1 LSEAAGCFLAPE
13 GLSMINRAFSIAPM
27 LDWTDRHDRYFLR
40 LISKHVLLY
49 TEMVTTGAILHGDR
63 ERHLAFNE
71 EEHPLAVQLGGSNP
85 DDLAACA
92 KIAEQYAYDE
102 INLNVGCP
110 SDRVKAGRFGACLMA
125 TPKIVAECVE
135 AMNSVV
141 SIPVTVKHR
150 IGIDDHDSWD
160 ELCEF
165 VEIVSASGCDVF
177 IVHARKAWLHGLS
190 PKENR
195 SIPPLKYDIV
205 HKLKETYPQ
214 KSFIING
221 GFLTLETA
229 KQQLDFVDGVMM
241 GREAYHNPYILS
253 EVDKIFFNY
262 DMPQLNRLEVLESLY
277 PYIEKELKKGVRLH
291 SITRHILG
299 LFNGFPGARSWR
311 RYISENATKADAG
324 IEVVQQAL
332 SKITF
337 D

>member
-1 LSEAAGCFLAPE
+1 
-13 GLSMINRAFSIAPM
+13 MINRAFSIAPM

-63 ERHLAFNE
+63 DRYLAFND
-71 EEHPLAVQLGGSNP
+71 EEHPLALQLGGSNP
-85 DDLAACA
+85 DDLASCA

-110 SDRVKAGRFGACLMA
+110 SDRVKSGRFGACLMA
-125 TPKIVAECVE
+125 TPEIVAECVA

-165 VEIVSASGCDVF
+165 IEIVSASGCDVF

-195 SIPPLKYDIV
+195 SIPPLRYDVV
-205 HKLKETYPQ
+205 HKLKKNYPHNN
-214 KSFIING
+214 FIING

-229 KQQLDFVDGVMM
+229 KQQLGFVDGVMM

-253 EVDKIFFNY
+253 EVDKIFFNK
-262 DMPQLNRLEVLESLY
+262 DTPQLNRQEILESLY
-277 PYIEKELKKGVRLH
+277 PYIEKELKSGARLH

-299 LFNGFPGARSWR
+299 LFNGLPGARSWR
-311 RYISENATKADAG
+311 RYISENAPKPNAG
-324 IEVVQQAL
+324 IDVIKQAL
-332 SKITF
+332 NKITF